1 MSIKNKMMNDLKTAM
16 RSRDSAR
23 KTVLRYLRSEIHNRE
38 IDAGEELDDEKVTAV
53 LGRQAQQR
61 RDSIEMFNQ
70 GNRPDLVDKEEAEL
84 AIILEYLPE
93 QLPHDEIV
101 RLANDAII
109 EIGILGPEGMGQVMA
124 KIMPQVQGKAEGR
137 KVSQIVSRLLENLD
151 V

>member
-1 MSIKNKMMNDLKTAM
+1 MSIKDSMMNDLKNAM

-53 LGRQAQQR
+53 LGKQAQQR

-70 GNRPDLVDKEEAEL
+70 GNRPDLVAKEEAEL
-84 AIILEYLPE
+84 VIILEYLPE

-101 RLANDAII
+101 RLVNDAIT
-109 EIGILGPEGMGQVMA
+109 ETGILGPEGMGQVMA
-124 KIMPQVQGKAEGR
+124 KVMPQVKGKAEGR
-137 KVSQIVSRLLENLD
+137 KVSQIVSRLLEDLD